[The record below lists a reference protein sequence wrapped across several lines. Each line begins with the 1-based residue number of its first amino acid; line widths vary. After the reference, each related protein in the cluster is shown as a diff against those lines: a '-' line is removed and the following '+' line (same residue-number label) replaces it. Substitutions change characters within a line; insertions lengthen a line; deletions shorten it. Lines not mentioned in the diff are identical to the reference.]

1 MEDARSRS
9 GGSSEQS
16 ADADVLGD
24 RSRRGAPFADRLGDY
39 AEIFADHAGS
49 ISIPFLDLP
58 PALDG
63 FDAAAPVRTRGAGF
77 DYSDVFGGVDSGES
91 AALHDE
97 LFAAPKLEETCSSKG
112 RTREEATCSQHMT
125 REPKV
130 TPEQSHGGR
139 MTCQEGDRSSPNST
153 PSDICSTQFNVSYNK
168 SSQGSKEGAMSGKT
182 HITQLH
188 AIPAFSFVVDTDTP
202 FQTIGGDGPRNM
214 LNEGVD
220 NRKDQNKVLSASSG
234 NISKSSEN
242 YLRADQKNTN
252 RYPVS
257 DNGHANASHHS
268 HSFSHSISNG
278 NVPPSDTVFFTAS
291 EFSLQTQPLRVPPP
305 SRPSP
310 RLYDKQ
316 ELSKQ
321 RLSSSS
327 KFGLDE
333 VSFLKSIPK
342 EKDFHVRQEV
352 VKDNSPSFTDVQV
365 DISSAAAASVAAVK
379 EAMEL
384 AQAKLKRAKQLME
397 RKHGILR
404 NSRKLGYL
412 ESMKYKEQKLCQAS
426 PRREDFDEML
436 VASERRQEV
445 TSTAKLT
452 PCDEKKEKVKFTEE
466 EGKARQ
472 VNDLK
477 SSELLNRSAGNYNEL
492 VSSENHIL
500 IEEVSERKDF
510 TRKTKIIT
518 MIGEIKQNE
527 STNDTLACQ
536 TESNRNLQKD
546 KAAPVVCVHEDNSN
560 LEAHVSHTEE
570 VEKPGEVHKL
580 HIQEEV
586 TKAPC
591 AGEETLSSA
600 RSEKKMEPSYYCKLH
615 YTHVDKEENSKLKSA
630 LGKSGAAK
638 PQDQNYSKEI
648 DITNIAPVPG
658 KGEDKF
664 NMASVTV
671 VQEEMDIEVPYV
683 SCVSKG
689 EGRVAASKC
698 TDSEKTRREGKQCD
712 AENVNRSEGMM
723 VVHEQERREELNM
736 KQQTCLSAE
745 NEIRFKEDKEADEL
759 EEVLKKWKTSGRTTT
774 LEDQEKLIKATK
786 AAFWLNYDGN
796 NPKETQLELQQR
808 DKKKDATPE
817 PYNLENFEGQ
827 NKYERG
833 FQVCGNEGIIEIQV
847 EPHFMDKIFSINTIP
862 IICNRPLHMALNAQ
876 PSNLSENEGNLS
888 YSSLIATDRL
898 PVASQKI
905 ILDTKKT
912 EQKEKELMEKKGVQI
927 KKPSRN
933 LKEKEKERIQEQE
946 EEKTRLLRE
955 AIEREEKLVEEER
968 TRLWEETKDRVTK
981 LEEEKKQGRLLEEAN
996 ERERKLKEEK
1006 ERARLSEE
1014 AKEIEWQMEE
1024 EELAKL
1030 LEKGKDSI
1038 MKEEEEQAKL
1048 FKEAIMREMKVEM
1061 ARVRSL
1067 EEAKERDR
1075 KEEEE
1080 RARLLEEAK
1089 KRERKLEEEERARLL
1104 EEANEWERG
1113 REKDRLAEER
1123 AIHEAHERAFTEAR
1137 ERAERMAVERI
1148 TSEARQRALKEA
1160 QEKAKKTSCDALDK
1174 SLTEK
1179 ASRDAR
1185 LRAERAAVERAT
1197 AEARER
1203 AIERA
1208 LAVKVAA
1215 DAREHA
1221 ERYNATSRDTTRKE
1235 NVTEECSN
1243 TRDKDGPLDAQFQST
1258 SSLNSYQANSD
1269 SNYQQSSESALR
1281 CKARLER
1288 HQRIAERAAKALA
1301 EKNMRDVLAQRE
1313 QAEKNRLAE
1322 YLDGDIKR
1330 WSNGKE
1336 GNLRALLSTLQYIL
1350 GPESGWQPIQLT
1362 DVITSSAVKKAYRRA
1377 TLCVHPDKLQQ
1388 RGASIQQKYIC
1399 EKVFDLLKEAW
1410 NRFNSEER

>member
-1 MEDARSRS
+1 
-9 GGSSEQS
+9 
-16 ADADVLGD
+16 
-24 RSRRGAPFADRLGDY
+24 
-39 AEIFADHAGS
+39 
-49 ISIPFLDLP
+49 
-58 PALDG
+58 
-63 FDAAAPVRTRGAGF
+63 
-77 DYSDVFGGVDSGES
+77 
-91 AALHDE
+91 
-97 LFAAPKLEETCSSKG
+97 
-112 RTREEATCSQHMT
+112 
-125 REPKV
+125 
-130 TPEQSHGGR
+130 
-139 MTCQEGDRSSPNST
+139 
-153 PSDICSTQFNVSYNK
+153 
-168 SSQGSKEGAMSGKT
+168 MSGKT

-188 AIPAFSFVVDTDTP
+188 VIPAFSFVVDTDTP
-202 FQTIGGDGPRNM
+202 LQTIGGDGPRNT
-214 LNEGVD
+214 LNEEVG
-220 NRKDQNKVLSASSG
+220 NRKDQNKVLSASSS

-242 YLRADQKNTN
+242 YLRAYQKNTN

-268 HSFSHSISNG
+268 HSFGHSISNG
-278 NVPPSDTVFFTAS
+278 NVLPSDTVFFTAS

-316 ELSKQ
+316 ELSKP

-333 VSFLKSIPK
+333 VSFLKSAAK
-342 EKDFHVRQEV
+342 EKDFHVHQEV

-365 DISSAAAASVAAVK
+365 DVSSAAAASVAAVK

-384 AQAKLKRAKQLME
+384 AQAKLKIAKQLME

-404 NSRKLGYL
+404 NSRKLGHH
-412 ESMKYKEQKLCQAS
+412 ESMKYKEQKLCETS
-426 PRREDFDEML
+426 PRREDFNEIL

-466 EGKARQ
+466 EGKAKQ

-477 SSELLNRSAGNYNEL
+477 SSELLSRSADKYSEL
-492 VSSENHIL
+492 VNSESHIL
-500 IEEVSERKDF
+500 IEEVSEREDF
-510 TRKTKIIT
+510 TRKTKLMT
-518 MIGEIKQNE
+518 MISEIKQNE

-536 TESNRNLQKD
+536 TESNKKLQKD
-546 KAAPVVCVHEDNSN
+546 KAAPVVCVHGDNTN

-586 TKAPC
+586 TKAPY

-615 YTHVDKEENSKLKSA
+615 YTHVDKKENSKLKAA
-630 LGKSGAAK
+630 LGKSGASK
-638 PQDQNYSKEI
+638 PQGQNYSKEI

-664 NMASVTV
+664 NVASATV
-671 VQEEMDIEVPYV
+671 VQEEMDDEVLYV

-689 EGRVAASKC
+689 EGGVAASKC
-698 TDSEKTRREGKQCD
+698 TDSEKTRREEKQCD
-712 AENVNRSEGMM
+712 AEIVNQSEGMM

-745 NEIRFKEDKEADEL
+745 NEIRFKKDREADEL
-759 EEVLKKWKTSGRTTT
+759 EEVLKKWKTSVGATT
-774 LEDQEKLIKATK
+774 LEDQEKLIKAAK

-796 NPKETQLELQQR
+796 NPKETQFELQQR

-827 NKYERG
+827 NKHEKG

-862 IICNRPLHMALNAQ
+862 MTCNRPLHMTLNAQ

-888 YSSLIATDRL
+888 YSSLVDTDRL

-927 KKPSRN
+927 KRKQD
-933 LKEKEKERIQEQE
+933 EEKERIQEQE
-946 EEKTRLLRE
+946 EEKTRLLRI

-968 TRLWEETKDRVTK
+968 TRLWEETKNRVTK

-1038 MKEEEEQAKL
+1038 MKGEEEQAKL
-1048 FKEAIMREMKVEM
+1048 FEEAIVRKMKVEV
-1061 ARVRSL
+1061 AQVRSL
-1067 EEAKERDR
+1067 KAAKERDR

-1104 EEANEWERG
+1104 EEAKERERG
-1113 REKDRLAEER
+1113 REKDRLAVER

-1148 TSEARQRALKEA
+1148 TSEAWQRALKEA
-1160 QEKAKKTSCDALDK
+1160 QEKAKKTSCDALEK

-1179 ASRDAR
+1179 ASSDAR
-1185 LRAERAAVERAT
+1185 LRAERAAVEQAT

-1203 AIERA
+1203 AVERA

-1215 DAREHA
+1215 DAIEHA
-1221 ERYNATSRDTTRKE
+1221 ERYNAASRETTRKE

-1243 TRDKDGPLDAQFQST
+1243 TRDKDGPLDAQFHST
-1258 SSLNSYQANSD
+1258 SSLNSYQANSN
-1269 SNYQQSSESALR
+1269 SNDQQSSNFGESAVR

-1288 HQRIAERAAKALA
+1288 HQRIAERAAKALE

-1322 YLDGDIKR
+1322 YLDADIKR

-1377 TLCVHPDKLQQ
+1377 TLYVHPDKLQQ

-1399 EKVFDLLKEAW
+1399 EKVFDLLKVTG
-1410 NRFNSEER
+1410 

>member
-1 MEDARSRS
+1 MEDSRSRS
-9 GGSSEQS
+9 GGRSEQS
-16 ADADVLGD
+16 AGADVLGD
-24 RSRRGAPFADRLGDY
+24 RPRRGAPFADRLGDY

-112 RTREEATCSQHMT
+112 RTTEEATCSQHMT
-125 REPKV
+125 KEPKV
-130 TPEQSHGGR
+130 IPEQSHGGR
-139 MTCQEGDRSSPNST
+139 MTCQEGDRSSPDSG
-153 PSDICSTQFNVSYNK
+153 PSDTCSTQFNVSYNK

-188 AIPAFSFVVDTDTP
+188 AIPAFSIVVDTDTP

-214 LNEGVD
+214 LSEGVG
-220 NRKDQNKVLSASSG
+220 NRKGQNKVLSASSS

-242 YLRADQKNTN
+242 YLRADQKNAN
-252 RYPVS
+252 RYPAS
-257 DNGHANASHHS
+257 DNGRANASHHS
-268 HSFSHSISNG
+268 HSFCRSISNG
-278 NVPPSDTVFFTAS
+278 NVPPSETMFCTAS

-316 ELSKQ
+316 ELSKP

-327 KFGLDE
+327 KFDLDE
-333 VSFLKSIPK
+333 VSFLKSVAK
-342 EKDFHVRQEV
+342 EKELHVHQEV

-365 DISSAAAASVAAVK
+365 EVSSAAAASVAAVK

-384 AQAKLKRAKQLME
+384 AQAKLKSAKKLME
-397 RKHGILR
+397 RKHGILW
-404 NSRKLGYL
+404 NSRKLGHH
-412 ESMKYKEQKLCQAS
+412 ESMKYKEQKLCETSLSQ
-426 PRREDFDEML
+426 EDYDEML

-445 TSTAKLT
+445 TSTAKLPT
-452 PCDEKKEKVKFTEE
+452 CDEMKEKVKFTEE
-466 EGKARQ
+466 EGKARH
-472 VNDLK
+472 VNDLN
-477 SSELLNRSAGNYNEL
+477 SSKLLSRSADKYNEL

-500 IEEVSERKDF
+500 IEEVSEREDF
-510 TRKTKIIT
+510 MRKIKIMTI
-518 MIGEIKQNE
+518 IGEINQNE
-527 STNDTLACQ
+527 RTNDTLACQ
-536 TESNRNLQKD
+536 TESNRKLQKHN
-546 KAAPVVCVHEDNSN
+546 AAPVVCVHEDNAN
-560 LEAHVSHTEE
+560 LEAHVSHMEE

-586 TKAPC
+586 TKTPY
-591 AGEETLSSA
+591 AGEEN
-600 RSEKKMEPSYYCKLH
+600 
-615 YTHVDKEENSKLKSA
+615 THVDKEENSKLKAA

-638 PQDQNYSKEI
+638 PQSQNYSKEI
-648 DITNIAPVPG
+648 DISNIAPVPG

-664 NMASVTV
+664 NMAIATV
-671 VQEEMDIEVPYV
+671 VEEEMDVEVPCV

-689 EGRVAASKC
+689 EGRLAASKC
-698 TDSEKTRREGKQCD
+698 TDSEKTRREEKQCD

-723 VVHEQERREELNM
+723 VVHEQKKREELNM

-745 NEIRFKEDKEADEL
+745 NEITFKEDKEADEL
-759 EEVLKKWKTSGRTTT
+759 EEVLKKWKTSVGATT

-796 NPKETQLELQQR
+796 NPKETQFDLQQW

-817 PYNLENFEGQ
+817 PYHLENFEGQ
-827 NKYERG
+827 NKYEKG
-833 FQVCGNEGIIEIQV
+833 FQVCGNEGTIEIQV
-847 EPHFMDKIFSINTIP
+847 EPHFMDKIFSISTIP
-862 IICNRPLHMALNAQ
+862 MICNRPLHMTLNAK
-876 PSNLSENEGNLS
+876 PSNLLENEGNLS
-888 YSSLIATDRL
+888 YSSLVATDRH
-898 PVASQKI
+898 PVASQKN

-955 AIEREEKLVEEER
+955 AIGTEEKLVV
-968 TRLWEETKDRVTK
+968 EETKDRVTK

-996 ERERKLKEEK
+996 ERERKSKEEK
-1006 ERARLSEE
+1006 ERARLSKE
-1014 AKEIEWQMEE
+1014 AKEIEWKMEE

-1030 LEKGKDSI
+1030 FEKEKDSI

-1048 FKEAIMREMKVEM
+1048 FEEAIVKIMKVEV

-1080 RARLLEEAK
+1080 RARLLEEEK
-1089 KRERKLEEEERARLL
+1089 KRERKLEEEDTTRLL
-1104 EEANEWERG
+1104 EEAKERERG
-1113 REKDRLAEER
+1113 REKDRLAVER

-1160 QEKAKKTSCDALDK
+1160 QEKAKKTSCDALEK

-1179 ASRDAR
+1179 ASRDAT
-1185 LRAERAAVERAT
+1185 LRAERALVERAT
-1197 AEARER
+1197 AEVRER
-1203 AIERA
+1203 AVDRA

-1243 TRDKDGPLDAQFQST
+1243 TRDKDGPLDAQFQSI
-1258 SSLNSYQANSD
+1258 SSLNSYLENSD
-1269 SNYQQSSESALR
+1269 SNDQRSSNFGESALR

-1301 EKNMRDVLAQRE
+1301 EKNMRDILAQRE

-1322 YLDGDIKR
+1322 YLDADIKR